1 MIKVTKEQ
9 WAKIP
14 KDYKGKWTE
23 DSFRNDIPTEF
34 IGRRT
39 VMSGCISDEQ
49 GALLTEGVHF
59 EIID

>member
-1 MIKVTKEQ
+1 MIKITKEQ
-9 WAKIP
+9 WAKIS

-23 DSFRNDIPTEF
+23 GSWRNDIPKEW

-39 VMSGCISDEQ
+39 VLSGCISDEQ